1 MNEENENRIVLL
13 DEEGNEVEFELI
25 VTIEKEG
32 VEYALLLNV
41 EEEEGDM
48 YAFRIDQDEEG
59 DLLIPVED
67 EDEIIMIQELYDQ
80 LAQDEE

>member
-13 DEEGNEVEFELI
+13 DEEGNEVEFEWI
-25 VTIEKEG
+25 ATIEKEG

-48 YAFRIDQDEEG
+48 YAFRIDEDEEG
-59 DLLIPVED
+59 DLLVPVED
-67 EDEIIMIQELYDQ
+67 EDEIVMIQELYDQ